1 MWPRYYVAPS
11 WHTPTTRDE
20 KRREIKV
27 HRRRLRIQ
35 DKALALFDNC
45 SVSIVVEGKL
55 SEEDE
60 IDLMNIFNGLVFAE
74 YDYYPIPKVI
84 HNKLRRYIHEHPHVG
99 DISLK
104 NYLVMKWNETLI
116 VNTPSVTFARRLDG
130 ITGITELGPYSF

>member
-11 WHTPTTRDE
+11 WCTSPTRDE
-20 KRREIKV
+20 KRREIKAK
-27 HRRRLRIQ
+27 RRRLRIQ
-35 DKALALFDNC
+35 DKALALFDKC

-55 SEEDE
+55 SKEDE

-84 HNKLRRYIHEHPHVG
+84 HNKLRRYIHEHPHVR

-104 NYLVMKWNETLI
+104 NYLVEKWNESLI
-116 VNTPSVTFARRLDG
+116 VNTPSVSFSRFLD
-130 ITGITELGPYSF
+130 GITELGPYSF